1 MSAPVDVLG
10 ILAEQIE
17 GSRNSLPHLPEIL
30 HPKVEQSI
38 AEVES
43 VRTAVAQLI
52 EAAEYGREWIIEAG
66 DRKGLPNGGT
76 LKLLDAA
83 LARVKGGAA

>member
-1 MSAPVDVLG
+1 MSAPVDVLA

-43 VRTAVAQLI
+43 VRAAVAELI
-52 EAAEYGREWIIEAG
+52 EAAEQVHNVCSGQEDWGR
-66 DRKGLPNGGT
+66 LY
-76 LKLLDAA
+76 AA
-83 LARVKGGAA
+83 LTRVKGGAA